1 MLAAAVGTAP
11 GTARTKNKCP
21 GIVQVIKMGVISG
34 LESQNGRPSAPRA
47 SIVVPADG
55 QPWRCPA
62 GKPWHEFV
70 SCCSHAG
77 RRLPTYVRRAL
88 ARDSGW
94 LRYLVASDGLCIL
107 KISSGGERRRRSSC
121 ETQNRCAWALLTS
134 DRMPWVCWRRPSSR
148 STQSRRE
155 SFGPPP
161 VTAASRRFSEVFLAF
176 IVGDSKWYRYLQPRL
191 CEHLWYSHCTCVK
204 WRVTLSPNTLT
215 LSVAVTT
222 LIDVSTGDALQG
234 CSEAQ

>member
-1 MLAAAVGTAP
+1 MGHNGSEHAANVRVRGRVNPFPPPGTSVRPTVGTAP
-11 GTARTKNKCP
+11 GTARTKKKCP

-77 RRLPTYVRRAL
+77 RRLPPYVRRAL

-94 LRYLVASDGLCIL
+94 LRCLVGSDGLCIL

-148 STQSRRE
+148 SSQSRRE

-161 VTAASRRFSEVFLAF
+161 VTAASRRLRGHFVM
-176 IVGDSKWYRYLQPRL
+176 
-191 CEHLWYSHCTCVK
+191 HC
-204 WRVTLSPNTLT
+204 R
-215 LSVAVTT
+215 
-222 LIDVSTGDALQG
+222 
-234 CSEAQ
+234 

>member
-1 MLAAAVGTAP
+1 MQTSIYMDCGFSYTGNAGSAQSRGIEFESTADLGDDLMLTLNASYTQTELMEDVESLDA
-11 GTARTKNKCP
+11 
-21 GIVQVIKMGVISG
+21 VISG
-34 LESQNGRPSAPRA
+34 LESQNGRPSDPRA

-70 SCCSHAG
+70 SCCSRAG

-94 LRYLVASDGLCIL
+94 LRCLVGSDGLCIL

-134 DRMPWVCWRRPSSR
+134 DRVPWVCWRRPSSR
-148 STQSRRE
+148 SSQSRRE
-155 SFGPPP
+155 TFGPPP
-161 VTAASRRFSEVFLAF
+161 VTAASRRFRGHFVM
-176 IVGDSKWYRYLQPRL
+176 
-191 CEHLWYSHCTCVK
+191 HC
-204 WRVTLSPNTLT
+204 R
-215 LSVAVTT
+215 
-222 LIDVSTGDALQG
+222 
-234 CSEAQ
+234 

>member
-1 MLAAAVGTAP
+1 MLEAAVGTAP
-11 GTARTKNKCP
+11 GTARTKTKCP

-34 LESQNGRPSAPRA
+34 LESHNGRPSAPRA

-62 GKPWHEFV
+62 GKPWHEFG

-94 LRYLVASDGLCIL
+94 LRCLVGSDGLCIL

-121 ETQNRCAWALLTS
+121 ETQNRCAWALLPS
-134 DRMPWVCWRRPSSR
+134 DRVPCGGRAGDDRHQGALKVGASR
-148 STQSRRE
+148 SAHHPRRLPR
-155 SFGPPP
+155 G
-161 VTAASRRFSEVFLAF
+161 VREVILSC
-176 IVGDSKWYRYLQPRL
+176 IVDDSKW
-191 CEHLWYSHCTCVK
+191 
-204 WRVTLSPNTLT
+204 
-215 LSVAVTT
+215 
-222 LIDVSTGDALQG
+222 
-234 CSEAQ
+234 

>member
-1 MLAAAVGTAP
+1 MPGIPSGRPSEPSMLAAAVGTAP
-11 GTARTKNKCP
+11 GTARTKKKCP

-34 LESQNGRPSAPRA
+34 LESRNGHLSAPRA

-77 RRLPTYVRRAL
+77 RRLPPYVRRAL

-94 LRYLVASDGLCIL
+94 LRCLVGSDGLCIL

-134 DRMPWVCWRRPSSR
+134 GRIPWVCWRRPWSR
-148 STQSRRE
+148 SSQSRRE
-155 SFGPPP
+155 SIDPPP
-161 VTAASRRFSEVFLAF
+161 ATAASRRFR
-176 IVGDSKWYRYLQPRL
+176 GHYCMNYR
-191 CEHLWYSHCTCVK
+191 
-204 WRVTLSPNTLT
+204 
-215 LSVAVTT
+215 
-222 LIDVSTGDALQG
+222 
-234 CSEAQ
+234 